1 MINRHP
7 CSIIKSINH
16 SGERVKMKNPQR
28 QKAYS
33 YVRFS
38 TTDQK
43 KGDSLD
49 RQMEKTLKY
58 IKEHDLEL
66 DTTLNLTDA
75 GVSAFKGKNV
85 DEGRLGQFIQ
95 AIDYG
100 RVRKGSYL
108 IVESLDRPSRQ
119 NVEDALELFLRIIR
133 KGIIIV
139 ITGLLKS
146 IRVLIVPS
154 DTEFKMASCIPNVE
168 SMTPFGHLILRKVY

>member
-7 CSIIKSINH
+7 CSITKSINH

-58 IKEHDLEL
+58 IKEHDLE
-66 DTTLNLTDA
+66 NP
-75 GVSAFKGKNV
+75 F
-85 DEGRLGQFIQ
+85 DE
-95 AIDYG
+95 
-100 RVRKGSYL
+100 
-108 IVESLDRPSRQ
+108 VE
-119 NVEDALELFLRIIR
+119 EDN
-133 KGIIIV
+133 
-139 ITGLLKS
+139 
-146 IRVLIVPS
+146 
-154 DTEFKMASCIPNVE
+154 EF
-168 SMTPFGHLILRKVY
+168 